1 MPKRDLVKRAREFR
15 QKKPQNSR
23 LCQSSLLLTFPRK
36 INLKSFAKK
45 GGGVGRKGKEKQ
57 KMREEKI
64 KAKSKN
70 RSGLYH

>member
-1 MPKRDLVKRAREFR
+1 MSPKKTIEFPALSVFFTSYFSTENKLEKLR
-15 QKKPQNSR
+15 KK
-23 LCQSSLLLTFPRK
+23 K
-36 INLKSFAKK
+36 G